1 MAKTTPQ
8 RRKQQQ
14 TRETN
19 WLVIG
24 SLIAV
29 GILVFGGLIYL
40 ALRPTESVPVQTLAE
55 YCAEF
60 EDRCAVNG
68 EAGAPVTM
76 VEVSDFGC
84 PHCQTFHNET
94 AGDLKAQYVDTGTMR
109 WVALPYSLNP
119 TTLAAAASAL
129 CAKDQDSYFE
139 YTNALFTVEPSTTRL
154 SMPGFQQAAE
164 AVGLDVDQFTSCVNS
179 ERYVDTINNNNQAAS
194 RVGVGGTPTFFL
206 NDEEL
211 SGAQPLAAFG
221 QAIESLLAAQ

>member
-40 ALRPTESVPVQTLAE
+40 ALQPTESVPVQTLAE

-68 EAGAPVTM
+68 ETDAPVTM

-94 AGDLKAQYVDTGTMR
+94 AEDLEAQYVDTGTMR

-129 CAKDQDSYFE
+129 CARDQDSYFE
-139 YTNALFTVEPSTTRL
+139 YANALFTVEPSTTRL

-179 ERYVDTINNNNQAAS
+179 ERYVETVNNNNQAAS

>member
-1 MAKTTPQ
+1 M
-8 RRKQQQ
+8 
-14 TRETN
+14 
-19 WLVIG
+19 
-24 SLIAV
+24 
-29 GILVFGGLIYL
+29 
-40 ALRPTESVPVQTLAE
+40 
-55 YCAEF
+55 
-60 EDRCAVNG
+60 
-68 EAGAPVTM
+68 
-76 VEVSDFGC
+76 
-84 PHCQTFHNET
+84 
-94 AGDLKAQYVDTGTMR
+94 
-109 WVALPYSLNP
+109 NP